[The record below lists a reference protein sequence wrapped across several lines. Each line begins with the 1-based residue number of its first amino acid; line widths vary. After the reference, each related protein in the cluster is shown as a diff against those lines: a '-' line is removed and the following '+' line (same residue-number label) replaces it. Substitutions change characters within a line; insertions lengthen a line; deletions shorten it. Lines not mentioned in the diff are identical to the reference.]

1 MEAALEASLLTVQMR
16 ELIPRDVTKLF
27 QSHTQKPKNHSLA
40 LSSILFPLGM
50 LYFGY
55 RILILII
62 LKVFPIR
69 NMYYIA
75 VNFQSCEFFKCALL
89 MHYYF

>member
-16 ELIPRDVTKLF
+16 KLIPRDVTKLF

-55 RILILII
+55 RIFSYFKSISHKKYVL
-62 LKVFPIR
+62 
-69 NMYYIA
+69 Y
-75 VNFQSCEFFKCALL
+75 SCEFSKL
-89 MHYYF
+89 